1 VSPVESTTLDES
13 MLQSEVYYQYSHPL
27 ISSSTDTDD
36 ISGISTRFDAIAGG
50 ATGNRVSTFMRSQYA
65 IADGLDISKVYTNST
80 STTLYAGDTIMASI
94 RIKNNTNQVLNT
106 TEYLD
111 TIPKIFSTEKT
122 QKYTVSR

>member
-1 VSPVESTTLDES
+1 

-36 ISGISTRFDAIAGG
+36 ISGISTRFDTIADG
-50 ATGNRVSTFMRSQYA
+50 ATGNRISTFMRSQYA
-65 IADGLDISKVYTNST
+65 IANGLDISKVYTNST